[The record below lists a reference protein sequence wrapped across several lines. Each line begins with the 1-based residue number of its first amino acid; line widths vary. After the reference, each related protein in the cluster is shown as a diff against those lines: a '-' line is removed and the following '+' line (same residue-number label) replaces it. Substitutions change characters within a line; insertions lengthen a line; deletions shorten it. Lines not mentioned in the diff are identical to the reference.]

1 MSESREAISLWQET
15 LDALSEHGKT
25 WDDVLFV
32 GIGREKQMLRSVF
45 EGLAKALFY
54 RPWCYGGNLI
64 DTNLQLYGE
73 DFILTRQEYDGSEW
87 WAFYH
92 TKPNQ
97 DAVIV
102 SDLDE
107 IKDRFWRERE

>member
-15 LDALSEHGKT
+15 LEALAEHGKT

-64 DTNLQLYGE
+64 DTNLSALWRGLHLDSTGIRRFRVVGVLPHEAEPRRRDRQRFGRNKGQ
-73 DFILTRQEYDGSEW
+73 ILEG
-87 WAFYH
+87 A
-92 TKPNQ
+92 
-97 DAVIV
+97 
-102 SDLDE
+102 
-107 IKDRFWRERE
+107 